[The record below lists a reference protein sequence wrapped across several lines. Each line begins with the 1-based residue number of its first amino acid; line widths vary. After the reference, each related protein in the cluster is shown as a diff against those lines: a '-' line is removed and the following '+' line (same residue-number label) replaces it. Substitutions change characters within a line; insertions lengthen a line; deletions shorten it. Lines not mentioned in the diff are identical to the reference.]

1 MQKISKIILIAT
13 LFLST
18 ACVHTHV
25 ERTGRMRLGGGQEGV
40 APVMATVSADF
51 EEVAIVHISVDSLSN
66 DDRLIRHLQRRAS
79 LLGCDA
85 ITQIKIDTDA
95 ASAACIKRTESTF
108 VAQAQEGKVVS
119 QASPE
124 LLTKLVRSGS
134 EGAGLAQMLAGMNNR
149 SAQERAWSINWFL
162 KNYPDSPFRSDI
174 QGLISAPTE
183 AVASLPASTVRAAP
197 SLD

>member
-1 MQKISKIILIAT
+1 
-13 LFLST
+13 
-18 ACVHTHV
+18 
-25 ERTGRMRLGGGQEGV
+25 
-40 APVMATVSADF
+40 
-51 EEVAIVHISVDSLSN
+51 
-66 DDRLIRHLQRRAS
+66 RAS